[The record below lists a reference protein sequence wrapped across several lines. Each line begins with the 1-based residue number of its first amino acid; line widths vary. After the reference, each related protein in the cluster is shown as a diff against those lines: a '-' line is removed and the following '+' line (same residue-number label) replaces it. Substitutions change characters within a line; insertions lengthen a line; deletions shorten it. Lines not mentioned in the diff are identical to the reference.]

1 MQRDGVA
8 DAVMVGVDEVC
19 SEVHQTAIGGQV
31 HVVIDVQIGA
41 ERMAWFVHPFT
52 WPPKA
57 HMETLVKTID
67 HVSA

>member
-1 MQRDGVA
+1 
-8 DAVMVGVDEVC
+8 
-19 SEVHQTAIGGQV
+19 
-31 HVVIDVQIGA
+31 VVIDVQIGA
-41 ERMAWFVHPFT
+41 ERMAWFVHTFT